1 VAYCGLFVNNSPI
14 SSLLH
19 NDSSSVQEL
28 LPPATMR
35 ARVIVRWLRW
45 RRFRSRDLLI
55 GVALVTVMLLLTP
68 ALFRV
73 QLSGNDVID
82 E

>member
-1 VAYCGLFVNNSPI
+1 
-14 SSLLH
+14 
-19 NDSSSVQEL
+19 
-28 LPPATMR
+28 MR